1 MITLRH
7 TPIKSQNDK
16 VKEHM
21 LAGHTIDTWQA
32 YKLYTITCLAQRI
45 YDLKQAGVSISS
57 KIITRNGKTFSIY
70 WIEAEDDSLPATD
83 HNNAIEEVSN
93 TDVEAASNDK

>member
-7 TPIKSQNDK
+7 TPIKSQRDK

-21 LAGHTIDTWQA
+21 LAGNTIDTWQA
-32 YKLYTITCLAQRI
+32 YKLYKITCLAQRI

-57 KIITRNGKTFSIY
+57 KIVARNGKTFSIY
-70 WIEAEDDSLPATD
+70 WIEAGCNSLPATG

-93 TDVEAASNDK
+93 TDVEVACNDK

>member
-1 MITLRH
+1 MITPRH
-7 TPIKSQNDK
+7 MPVKSQNVK

-45 YDLKQAGVSISS
+45 YDLKKAGVPILS
-57 KIITRNGKTFSIY
+57 KMVARNGKRFSVY
-70 WIEAEDDSLPATD
+70 WIEAEYRSLPTTD
-83 HNNAIEEVSN
+83 LG
-93 TDVEAASNDK
+93 AANNDK